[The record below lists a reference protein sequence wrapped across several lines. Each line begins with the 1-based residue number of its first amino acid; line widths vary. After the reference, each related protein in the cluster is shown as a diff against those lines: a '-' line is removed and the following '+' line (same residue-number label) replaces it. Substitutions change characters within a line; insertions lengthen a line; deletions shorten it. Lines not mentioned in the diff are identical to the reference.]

1 MEQIKVASLS
11 SRLTTLDIAR
21 ERLASVEESMSCAKS
36 VYTHAIQ
43 LLEDAMAT
51 DPTVVECQELIDEY
65 QDLYLEALHQ
75 TQFVAISAWEG
86 GFTNGKKEWGQDGWE
101 VRLRSTKTPKVTDP
115 DKFIHHLDHL
125 DAEINSVIKSI
136 TLNKKATTDLNDGI
150 SGGLAGLDV
159 EEKTSCSLKKS
170 TE

>member
-1 MEQIKVASLS
+1 MNQINVTSLS
-11 SRLTTLDIAR
+11 HRLTTLDVAR
-21 ERLASVEESMSCAKS
+21 QRLASAEESMSCAKS